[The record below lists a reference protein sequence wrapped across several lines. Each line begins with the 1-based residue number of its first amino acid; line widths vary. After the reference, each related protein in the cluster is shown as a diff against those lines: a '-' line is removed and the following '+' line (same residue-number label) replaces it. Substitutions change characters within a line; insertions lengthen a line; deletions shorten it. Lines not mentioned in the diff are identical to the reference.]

1 MTALLL
7 ALALAAPAPA
17 PAQTPSHT
25 GFYTLRVGAGQTRA
39 IEFGIPTRLAT
50 ENRPLSFTWRII
62 RPVPAPK
69 FVFIE
74 YCVDPERCL
83 QAIMQPTGQS
93 SGTQRS
99 AFRIINKSA
108 LDLAVEIRF
117 ALW

>member
-7 ALALAAPAPA
+7 ALVLAAPTPV
-17 PAQTPSHT
+17 PAQTPLHT
-25 GFYTLRVGAGQTRA
+25 GFYTLRVQAGGTRA
-39 IEFGIPTRLAT
+39 VEFGIPARLAT
-50 ENRPLSFTWRII
+50 DNRPLSFTWRIV
-62 RPVPAPK
+62 RPAPAPK

-74 YCVDPERCL
+74 YCVDPDRCL
-83 QAIMQPTGQS
+83 PSIMPPTGQA

-99 AFRIINKSA
+99 VFRIINKSA